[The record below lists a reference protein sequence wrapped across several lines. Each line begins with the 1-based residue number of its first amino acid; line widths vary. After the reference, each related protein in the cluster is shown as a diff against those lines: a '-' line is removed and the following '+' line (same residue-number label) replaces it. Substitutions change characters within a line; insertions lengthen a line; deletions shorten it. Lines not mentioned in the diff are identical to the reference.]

1 MNWRKPIILAGLY
14 LTGSK
19 VPMKDRNEITNGE
32 YRKLFGISDR
42 TALRDLTAICEKGI
56 FQKVG
61 VTGRET
67 KYILTRHKPDIN
79 PT

>member
-1 MNWRKPIILAGLY
+1 MNWRKTIILAGLY
-14 LTGSK
+14 LT
-19 VPMKDRNEITNGE
+19 V
-32 YRKLFGISDR
+32 
-42 TALRDLTAICEKGI
+42 ICEKGI

-79 PT
+79 PTDQSTNMI